1 MSGCEYKSLIYT
13 ATEYGNLCQ
22 YGTRVSVSS
31 GVTFKN
37 DDRYFSGMN
46 ELWLMFSS
54 FLI

>member
-1 MSGCEYKSLIYT
+1 MSGCEHESLIYSV
-13 ATEYGNLCQ
+13 TEYWNLCQ

-31 GVTFKN
+31 GIMLKN
-37 DDRYFSGMN
+37 NMYFSGMK